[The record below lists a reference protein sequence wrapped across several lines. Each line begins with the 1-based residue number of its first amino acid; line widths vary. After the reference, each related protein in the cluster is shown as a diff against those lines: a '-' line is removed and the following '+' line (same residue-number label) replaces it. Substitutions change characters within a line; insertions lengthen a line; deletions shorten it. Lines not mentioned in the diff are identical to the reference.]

1 MIAYL
6 KILRPKNLLIIGVTQ
21 FLLYYLIILP
31 NIENPVLNIKLFC
44 LLVLDTMLIAAAG
57 FVIND
62 IFDFKSDQIN
72 KPKQTFIP
80 SLISL
85 KAAKKL
91 YAFLTLFGLIL
102 AIFIAFKIN
111 SLVQLVIYPL
121 AVMMLYY
128 YSSRFK
134 NSVIIGNIIVSIFV
148 CLVTGIVL
156 FAERVEILSMTSEIT
171 RLKIFEIFI
180 SYMTFSFFINLAREI
195 VKDIEDVDGDK
206 EMNINTLPIKHG
218 VEFSKK
224 IVMSICAILI
234 LLMVLW
240 MMNSSISLS
249 FRVIFYLIIF
259 IIAPLGWIIQK
270 INIATFKSDFNR
282 ISHIFKMIMIAGL
295 VSLIL
300 IS

>member
-1 MIAYL
+1 
-6 KILRPKNLLIIGVTQ
+6 
-21 FLLYYLIILP
+21 
-31 NIENPVLNIKLFC
+31 
-44 LLVLDTMLIAAAG
+44 MLIAAAG